1 MDVNIPSE
9 ERPSFMRDSN
19 NFKNSTAAFL
29 IGALAASGVGY
40 AVANPEAQQ
49 RRGEPQRAQIERG
62 YVQQLSFADLVED
75 VSPAV
80 VSIRTTRQV
89 EGRMAGLPPE
99 FQRML
104 PPQLRGRGGEGEPR
118 EAVGEGSGFFIDADG
133 HIVTNNHVIDGAT
146 EIVVTLSDGDEL
158 VAELVGADAA
168 TDLAVLRVE
177 PSRDQRY
184 VQFSPNTD
192 LRVGDYVLA
201 VGNPFGLGGS
211 VTSGIVSAIGG
222 DRARAGQYADF
233 IQIDASINR
242 GNSGGP
248 TFDLR
253 GNVVGVNTAI
263 ISPTGGN
270 VGIGLAVPADTAA
283 DVTRQ
288 LIENGA
294 VSRGWLGVSIRD
306 VDDTFAEAIDGL
318 SEATGAFVGGVADG
332 APAASA
338 GIREGDVILRFGD
351 QDIDSAQTLT
361 RTVGRTAPGERV
373 RVRLLRD
380 GERRTV
386 TVRLT
391 EREAEEQVAS
401 AFGTGAPGGGAD
413 TALGDV
419 RLSSLDDETR
429 RQLNLGEDVTGVLVT
444 DVASGS
450 EAAEAGIRRGMV
462 ITEADS
468 RDVRTVRDLERTL
481 ATARERGKGA
491 VLVRVVTSQGSDFRA
506 LPVNEG

>member
-1 MDVNIPSE
+1 MQNLK
-9 ERPSFMRDSN
+9 RTLAA
-19 NFKNSTAAFL
+19 STAAF
-29 IGALAASGVGY
+29 ALGGLTMGGVGF
-40 AVANPEAQQ
+40 AVASPEAQD
-49 RRGEPQRAQIERG
+49 RGQPQRADIERG

-80 VSIRTTRQV
+80 VSIRTTR
-89 EGRMAGLPPE
+89 EIEAGSRRLPPE
-99 FQRML
+99 LERML
-104 PPQLRGRGGEGEPR
+104 PPQFRDQFGGQGSRGGEPR

-133 HIVTNNHVIDGAT
+133 HIVTNNHVIEGAT
-146 EIVVTLSDGDEL
+146 EIVVTLNDGDEL
-158 VAELVGADAA
+158 TAELVGTDPA

-184 VQFSPNTD
+184 VQFAPNAD

-283 DVTRQ
+283 DVTAQ
-288 LIENGA
+288 IIENGS

-306 VDDTFAEAIDGL
+306 VDASIASALGLDG
-318 SEATGAFVGGVADG
+318 ATGALVAPDGVQPG
-332 APAASA
+332 SPAARA
-338 GIREGDVILRFGD
+338 GIEDGDVILRFGEAEVTD
-351 QDIDSAQTLT
+351 ATSLT
-361 RTVGRTAPGERV
+361 RAVGRTAPGERV

-386 TVRLT
+386 AVRLT
-391 EREAEEQVAS
+391 EREAEDRVAS
-401 AFGTGAPGGGAD
+401 AFGGQAPEPDETERAGGV
-413 TALGDV
+413 T
-419 RLSSLDDETR
+419 LSALDDR
-429 RQLNLGEDVTGVLVT
+429 MRARIGLDDDVTGVLVV
-444 DVASGS
+444 DVERDS
-450 EAAEAGIRRGMV
+450 EAAEAGLRSGMV
-462 ITEADS
+462 ITEAEGRPVRS
-468 RDVRTVRDLERTL
+468 VRDVERAL
-481 ATARERGKGA
+481 SMAEERGKGA
-491 VLVRVVTSQGSDFRA
+491 VLVRVVTAQGSDFRA
-506 LPVNEG
+506 LPVEGE